1 MAGGNVMDSMMGI
14 FYEQSS
20 RLISELRTDFSNYHD
35 EEKYGQDLIQEVF
48 RVVHTLKADAAML
61 LYDGIAYISKKFENL
76 LYCFRNGP
84 KVIEDTKRFDNVLCE
99 YMNYVEMEL
108 TKIPSGK
115 VMKEPPEHIAKDI
128 DDYIVKLKKQYK
140 LAESNLMRESNI
152 SDSQKK
158 ARQIYYIP
166 GNATDAGSYRKKR

>member
-1 MAGGNVMDSMMGI
+1 M
-14 FYEQSS
+14 
-20 RLISELRTDFSNYHD
+20 
-35 EEKYGQDLIQEVF
+35 IQEVF
-48 RVVHTLKADAAML
+48 RVVHTLKADAAMM

-166 GNATDAGSYRKKR
+166 GNMVSAVTEKKSDKKEAEIQTAELYKNDTESKTG